1 MEERSESI
9 MLGGEDGDGVRGD
22 SGNGYGSDCGDGGD
36 DSDSKKGRDNKVY
49 SMRNMSHSVNGYYTQ

>member
-1 MEERSESI
+1 